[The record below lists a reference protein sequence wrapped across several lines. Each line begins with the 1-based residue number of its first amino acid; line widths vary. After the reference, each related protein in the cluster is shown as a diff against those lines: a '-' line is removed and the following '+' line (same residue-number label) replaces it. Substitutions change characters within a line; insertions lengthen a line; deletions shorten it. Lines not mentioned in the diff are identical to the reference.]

1 MVADDKSQD
10 NPNVSGEAGGEGVSE
25 AQRLTTVWDAMLPHS
40 LSRLANRLSDLE
52 SPYPYRASGVTQQV
66 ASSSKSRAKA
76 RKGNREATST
86 ESLSASSSAGV
97 GGDKQQERL
106 SQLASQFKA
115 AEEDDVAQPKRFLLA
130 GMSGVVASAV
140 LHVVLIAVLA
150 VVTLK
155 LPGPPA
161 GLAFESS
168 AVSEVEDVVEM
179 TQPLEAQSLDASE
192 EADAETFENQIEIT
206 DQLSS
211 NVTAEPLLNSV
222 GSVAAPVNRMA
233 SAMSA
238 TSSMVKSTSNASF
251 FGAAAGGNCFCYV
264 IDASGSMRGGPW
276 EAARRELLKSLASLK
291 PTQRFYIV
299 MFTRSIEAIPQ
310 PGEREP
316 AEHALYATPENL
328 EHARRWLQGVQI
340 GGSGAAPKACI
351 EFAIG
356 KEPDAI
362 YLLTDGVT
370 KVKDVASFIRQKNRI
385 SDLILGEQVRVPI
398 HTIAFY
404 SDRGQQLLRRIA
416 AENKGQFIYV
426 PDPTK

>member
-1 MVADDKSQD
+1 R
-10 NPNVSGEAGGEGVSE
+10 
-25 AQRLTTVWDAMLPHS
+25 AQARLRDRA
-40 LSRLANRLSDLE
+40 SRLE
-52 SPYPYRASGVTQQV
+52 E
-66 ASSSKSRAKA
+66 AKA
-76 RKGNREATST
+76 TSDGSQTKVSAAERTPIRSGKSDIST
-86 ESLSASSSAGV
+86 EQDARRSI
-97 GGDKQQERL
+97 DRERL

-115 AEEDDVAQPKRFLLA
+115 SEQDDEVQPKRFILA
-130 GMSGVVASAV
+130 GMSGVIASAL
-140 LHVVLIAVLA
+140 LHVLLIGVLA
-150 VVTLK
+150 FVTLK

-161 GLAFESS
+161 GLAFDSS
-168 AVSEVEDVVEM
+168 ATSEVEDVVEM
-179 TQPLEAQSLDASE
+179 TQPLDAQSPDSSE
-192 EADAETFENQIEIT
+192 ANDSDTFENEIEVT

-211 NVTAEPLLNSV
+211 NVAAKPILDTV
-222 GSVAAPVNRMA
+222 GSIAAPVNRLA

-238 TSSMVKSTSNASF
+238 RSSMVKSTANASF

-310 PGEREP
+310 PGGREP

-328 EHARRWLQGVQI
+328 EHAKRWLLGVQI
-340 GGSGAAPKACI
+340 GGSGAAPKNCI
-351 EFAIG
+351 EFAIE

-370 KVKDVASFIRQKNRI
+370 KVKDVASFIRQKNRV

-404 SDRGQQLLRRIA
+404 SDRGQQLLRQIA
-416 AENKGQFIYV
+416 SENKGQFIYV
-426 PDPTK
+426 PDPSK